1 MFQKKKRKRKKQ
13 SSVLFVDA
21 TNKSYERAIS
31 EFKRKVKN
39 SNLLKELRDREF
51 YEKPSVARRRR
62 KKLRLQKVRS
72 INLDDYV
79 FYFFIYLYVTS
90 ILCVCTE
97 SNKTNPN

>member
-1 MFQKKKRKRKKQ
+1 MTKNKNRKGYTMFQKKKRKRKKQ
-13 SSVLFVDA
+13 STILYVDA
-21 TNKSYERAIS
+21 TNKSPERAIS

-72 INLDDYV
+72 INND
-79 FYFFIYLYVTS
+79 
-90 ILCVCTE
+90 
-97 SNKTNPN
+97 

>member
-21 TNKSYERAIS
+21 TNKSPERAIS
-31 EFKRKVKN
+31 ECKRKVKN
-39 SNLLKELRDREF
+39 SNLLKELREREF

-72 INLDDYV
+72 INLDD
-79 FYFFIYLYVTS
+79 
-90 ILCVCTE
+90 
-97 SNKTNPN
+97 

>member
-21 TNKSYERAIS
+21 TNKSPERAIS

-39 SNLLKELRDREF
+39 SNLLKELRDSEF

-72 INLDDYV
+72 INLEY
-79 FYFFIYLYVTS
+79 
-90 ILCVCTE
+90 
-97 SNKTNPN
+97 

>member
-39 SNLLKELRDREF
+39 SNLLKELREREF
-51 YEKPSVARRRR
+51 YQKPSAARREKR
-62 KKLRLQKVRS
+62 KQRLIKIKSLRL
-72 INLDDYV
+72 DD
-79 FYFFIYLYVTS
+79 
-90 ILCVCTE
+90 
-97 SNKTNPN
+97 

>member
-21 TNKSYERAIS
+21 TNKSPERAIS

-51 YEKPSVARRRR
+51 YEKPSVEEDEE
-62 KKLRLQKVRS
+62 K
-72 INLDDYV
+72 NLDYKRFVLSITTKV
-79 FYFFIYLYVTS
+79 FFFSIYLYVTS

-97 SNKTNPN
+97 SNKINPN

>member
-1 MFQKKKRKRKKQ
+1 MTKNKGYKMFQKKKRKRKKQ

-21 TNKSYERAIS
+21 TNKSHERAIS

-72 INLDDYV
+72 INLDD
-79 FYFFIYLYVTS
+79 
-90 ILCVCTE
+90 
-97 SNKTNPN
+97 

>member
-1 MFQKKKRKRKKQ
+1 MTKNKGYKMFQKKKRKRKKQ

-72 INLDDYV
+72 INLDD
-79 FYFFIYLYVTS
+79 
-90 ILCVCTE
+90 
-97 SNKTNPN
+97 

>member
-1 MFQKKKRKRKKQ
+1 MTKNNNKKGYKMFQNKKRKRKKQ

-21 TNKSYERAIS
+21 TNKSPERAIS

-72 INLDDYV
+72 INLED
-79 FYFFIYLYVTS
+79 
-90 ILCVCTE
+90 
-97 SNKTNPN
+97 

>member
-72 INLDDYV
+72 INND
-79 FYFFIYLYVTS
+79 
-90 ILCVCTE
+90 
-97 SNKTNPN
+97 

>member
-1 MFQKKKRKRKKQ
+1 MFEKKKRKRKKQ
-13 SSVLFVDA
+13 SDVLFVDA

-72 INLDDYV
+72 INLDD
-79 FYFFIYLYVTS
+79 
-90 ILCVCTE
+90 
-97 SNKTNPN
+97 

>member
-13 SSVLFVDA
+13 SSILFVDA

-72 INLDDYV
+72 INK
-79 FYFFIYLYVTS
+79 
-90 ILCVCTE
+90 
-97 SNKTNPN
+97 N

>member
-21 TNKSYERAIS
+21 TNKSPERAIS

-39 SNLLKELRDREF
+39 SNLLKELRDKE
-51 YEKPSVARRRR
+51 
-62 KKLRLQKVRS
+62 
-72 INLDDYV
+72 V
-79 FYFFIYLYVTS
+79 FFFSIYLYVTS

-97 SNKTNPN
+97 SNKINP